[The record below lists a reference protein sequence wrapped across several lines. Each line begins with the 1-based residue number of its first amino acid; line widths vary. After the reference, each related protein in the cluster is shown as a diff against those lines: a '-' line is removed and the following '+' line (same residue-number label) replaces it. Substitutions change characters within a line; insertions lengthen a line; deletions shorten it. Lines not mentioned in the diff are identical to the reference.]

1 MFSLIT
7 KLNRNK
13 QSVRMMSAIAISVA
27 VFSASVPSPA
37 QAAAQT
43 AAAASNQSI
52 VNPMQVYSYTRMS
65 ADLQALAARYP
76 ELIKLGS
83 AGTSEYGRKL
93 WMADIGHGPAV
104 ILLNGAHHARE
115 WITTTTLMKMMEE
128 MAVQY
133 EKNSTVSGGLRA
145 RDLLDRVTFRIV
157 PMVNPDGVTLQQ
169 YGLSAFPEAYHAGLI
184 YMNNG
189 SRDFK
194 RWKANA
200 RGVDLNRQYPADW
213 EGIVNAGTKPSFMN
227 FKGTKPLQAKEALA
241 MYNLA
246 LATKPEISIAYH
258 TSGEILYWNFH
269 TDPDNYSRDYG
280 FASAYAKL
288 TGYSLVAPKANPSG
302 GGFTDWF
309 IQQFGRPALT
319 PELGRAVGATNVPLS
334 EWNRIWQQHKNTTW
348 MIAENGYNLWLK
360 RQDVAKATNEVRL
373 LTVEKSYQFPELR
386 SKTMETI
393 YAGHYKTLREK
404 GDWLEIATPNG
415 SRWISSRA
423 VIKGPFEQPIDLN
436 VSLTAKTIYYATPLA
451 AKPSAAKLHAQT
463 AVVRERWN
471 DWLYVAASEGMIWIR
486 EADLPDDALTATPD
500 EETSSEETTTPTEE
514 ENATTPTEEGTTPT
528 EETTAT
534 ESGAGDVGEAATGDA
549 NGTETI
555 APAQDGATP

>member
-1 MFSLIT
+1 
-7 KLNRNK
+7 
-13 QSVRMMSAIAISVA
+13 MSAVVITAA
-27 VFSASVPSPA
+27 VISASVPSPA
-37 QAAAQT
+37 QAAAQS
-43 AAAASNQSI
+43 AAATSNASI
-52 VNPMQVYSYTRMS
+52 VNPLQVYSYTQMS
-65 ADLQALAARYP
+65 ADLQALATRYP
-76 ELIKLGS
+76 QLITLGS
-83 AGTSEYGRKL
+83 AGKSEYGRTL

-115 WITTTTLMKMMEE
+115 WITTTTLMKLLEE

-145 RDLLDRVTFRIV
+145 HDLLDRVTFRIV

-189 SRDFK
+189 SRNFK

-213 EGIVNAGTKPSFMN
+213 GGIVNAGTKPSYMN

-246 LATKPEISIAYH
+246 LATKPEISLAYH
-258 TSGEILYWNFH
+258 TSGEILYWHFH
-269 TDPDNYSRDYG
+269 TDSANYSRDYG

-288 TGYSLVAPKANPSG
+288 TGYSLVAPKSNPSG

-319 PELGRAVGATNVPLS
+319 PELGRAVGSTNVPLS
-334 EWNRIWQQHKNTTW
+334 EWNRIWQQHKNTVW
-348 MIAENGYNLWLK
+348 MIAEEGYDLWLK
-360 RQDVAKATNEVRL
+360 RQTAAQSTKDIRL
-373 LTVEKSYQFPELR
+373 LAAEKGYQYPELR
-386 SKTMETI
+386 SKAMETL
-393 YAGHYKTLREK
+393 YEGRYKTLRQK

-415 SRWISSRA
+415 QRWISSRS
-423 VIKGPFEQPIDLN
+423 VIQGPFEQPVNLN
-436 VSLTAKTIYYATPLA
+436 VSLTNTSIYYATPITT
-451 AKPSAAKLHAQT
+451 KPSTAKLKAQT

-471 DWLYVAASEGMIWIR
+471 GWLFVAASEGPIWIR
-486 EADLPDDALTATPD
+486 ETDLPEGALKTTP
-500 EETSSEETTTPTEE
+500 EEEPVLEETTIPEEEPMTDETTTTTEE
-514 ENATTPTEEGTTPT
+514 ETKPT
-528 EETTAT
+528 
-534 ESGAGDVGEAATGDA
+534 V
-549 NGTETI
+549 
-555 APAQDGATP
+555 QWQLH

>member
-1 MFSLIT
+1 MSNIT
-7 KLNRNK
+7 KHIQLK
-13 QSVRMMSAIAISVA
+13 PSVRLLSAIAISAA
-27 VFSASVPSPA
+27 VFAASVPSPA

-43 AAAASNQSI
+43 ASVSNQSI

-65 ADLQALAARYP
+65 KDLQALAARYP
-76 ELIKLGS
+76 DLITLDS
-83 AGTSEYGRKL
+83 AGKSEYGRTL

-115 WITTTTLMKMMEE
+115 WITTITLMKLLEE

-133 EKNSTVSGGLRA
+133 EKNGTVSGGLRA

-169 YGLSAFPEAYHAGLI
+169 QGLSAFPEDYHAGLI

-213 EGIVNAGTKPSFMN
+213 AGIRNVSKKPSYMN
-227 FKGTKPLQAKEALA
+227 YKGTKPLQAKEALA

-246 LATKPEISIAYH
+246 LSTKPEIALSYH
-258 TSGEILYWNFH
+258 SSGEIIYWNFH
-269 TDPDNYSRDYG
+269 TKKENFNRDYN

-288 TGYSLVAPKANPSG
+288 TGYSLVTPQPNPSG

-319 PELGRAVGATNVPLS
+319 PEIGRAAGSTNVPLT
-334 EWNRIWQQHKNTTW
+334 EWSRIWKQHKNTVW
-348 MIAENGYNLWLK
+348 MIAEKGYELWLK
-360 RQDVAKATNEVRL
+360 RQTAAKSTSDVRL
-373 LTVEKSYQFPELR
+373 LAAEKGYQFPELR
-386 SKTMETI
+386 AKTMGTVYE
-393 YAGHYKTLREK
+393 GRYKTLRQK
-404 GDWLEIATPNG
+404 GDWLEIATSNG
-415 SRWISSRA
+415 PRWISSRS
-423 VIKGPFEQPIDLN
+423 VIQGPFEQTNDLT
-436 VSLTAKTIYYATPLA
+436 VSLTKQTVHYATPLSTQ
-451 AKPSAAKLHAQT
+451 PSAVKLQAQT

-471 DWLYVAASEGMIWIR
+471 DWLYVAAAEGMIWIR
-486 EADLPDDALTATPD
+486 EADLPEGALITII
-500 EETSSEETTTPTEE
+500 EEQQEETETQTEEETNTSSEDETITPTEGETTSTE
-514 ENATTPTEEGTTPT
+514 EPTEPDSGDEKQEG
-528 EETTAT
+528 EVSETK
-534 ESGAGDVGEAATGDA
+534 DR
-549 NGTETI
+549 
-555 APAQDGATP
+555 